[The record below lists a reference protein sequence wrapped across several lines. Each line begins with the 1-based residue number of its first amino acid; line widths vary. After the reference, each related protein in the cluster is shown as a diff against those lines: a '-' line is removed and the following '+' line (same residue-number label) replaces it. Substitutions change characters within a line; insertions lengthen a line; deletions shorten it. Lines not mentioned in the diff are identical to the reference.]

1 MTIAVAQLGARMNYA
16 VPRIAARH
24 NLLHTFYTDFYG
36 GKAPFNWLRHVPM
49 VPERSSMH
57 KLTTRRHPSLSTRSV
72 VHFPGFGLTYPC
84 RRDRCRTQ
92 EEQLKNAI
100 DGGRQFNRRVT
111 QCLQKQP
118 LPDMLYTFSGAGLEL
133 LRFAKERGIRTI
145 HEQTIVNHRVE
156 RDLLRREQER
166 FPAWQQTGTF
176 GPCSDASIER
186 EEEEQALAD
195 RIVCGSSFVKQHSN
209 RPADTYVIPYGVD
222 GNATAVRL
230 TERDRNRPL
239 RVLVVGY
246 VNLRKGCEYTLEA
259 ARQLT
264 GRATF
269 RLVGDFG
276 MVPERVLT
284 GFRKHTELIGVIP
297 RARVADH
304 YRWAD
309 VLLLPS
315 VCEGSATVTYE
326 ALQHGL
332 PQIVTPNAGSLIRH
346 GEDGFVV
353 PVGDAA
359 SIVMYLD
366 KLAGDESLRL
376 SMARR
381 ASETARLADYDA
393 YADRLGQFLMAQ

>member
-36 GKAPFNWLRHVPM
+36 DKAPFSYLRLPM
-49 VPERSSMH
+49 VPERSPLH
-57 KLTTRRHPSLSTRSV
+57 KLTTRCHPSLSTRNI
-72 VHFPGFGLTYPC
+72 VHFPGFGLTYPY

-92 EEQLKNAI
+92 EEQLQNAI
-100 DGGRQFNRRVT
+100 DGGRQFNWRVIR
-111 QCLQKQP
+111 QLQKRP
-118 LPDMLYTFSGAGLEL
+118 LPDRLYTFSGAGLEL
-133 LRFAKERGIRTI
+133 LRFAQKHGIRTI

-166 FPAWQQTGTF
+166 FPAWQQTGQF
-176 GPCSDASIER
+176 GPYSDASVER
-186 EEEEQALAD
+186 EEEEQMLAD
-195 RIVCGSSFVKQHSN
+195 RIVCGSSFVKQHTN
-209 RPADTYVIPYGVD
+209 RPADTWVIPYGVD
-222 GNATAVRL
+222 ENL
-230 TERDRNRPL
+230 TPARPAERQKNGPL

-259 ARQLT
+259 ARQLA
-264 GRATF
+264 GCATF

-276 MVPERVLT
+276 MVPERVLPE
-284 GFRKHTELIGVIP
+284 FRKHTELIGVIP

-304 YRWAD
+304 YRQAD
-309 VLLLPS
+309 VLLMPS

-332 PQIVTPNAGSLIRH
+332 PQIVTPNTGSLIRH

-359 SIVMYLD
+359 SIVTYVD

-376 SMARR
+376 SMAHR
-381 ASETARLADYDA
+381 ALETAKLANYDA